1 MIVRAHM
8 KPHTI
13 ALGFAFAALAACGPA
28 TRERGNGSD
37 GEDDDD
43 ALMVDAGDPSQC
55 VPQAEICGNGYDD
68 DCDNTVDCEDNECSG
83 VGSCPIC
90 GEVDTPIG
98 TPLLLPDGTSSGTT
112 CSTDAQ
118 CGGSTPNCV
127 FRECHGSYTST
138 LNFIGFAD
146 GATLDD
152 TSKFLNVC
160 VTMEHSWLRDLQ
172 IELIPPSGAIIV
184 LHEFAGRNGGE
195 VYLGNANDDDSAASP
210 VPGQGMKY
218 CWTAQ
223 APATM
228 LQAASGQILPAGDY
242 KPFTPFAAMQGTVLN
257 GDWEFRVTDLWG
269 ADNGYVFEWS
279 IAFDSSLVSDCSGPI
294 VGRTTH
300 AGGTPV
306 PSN

>member
-1 MIVRAHM
+1 M

-13 ALGFAFAALAACGPA
+13 ALGLAFAALAACGPS

-37 GEDDDD
+37 GDDEDDDD

-55 VPQAEICGNGYDD
+55 VPQAEQCAGGFDE
-68 DCDNTVDCEDNECSG
+68 DCDLLVDCEDNDCSG

-98 TPLLLPDGTSSGTT
+98 TPLLLPDGVGTGAA

-118 CGGSTPNCV
+118 CTASDAPNCV

-152 TSKFLNVC
+152 SSTFLNIC
-160 VTMEHSWLRDLQ
+160 VNMEHSWLHDLQ
-172 IELIPPSGAIIV
+172 IELIPPSGTIIV
-184 LHEFAGRNGGE
+184 LHEFQGRNGGPN
-195 VYLGNANDDDSAASP
+195 YLGTPDQSDSDALI
-210 VPGQGMKY
+210 GTGMEY

-223 APATM
+223 ASQTII
-228 LQAASGQILPAGDY
+228 QAAAGGAQTIPAGDY
-242 KPFTPFAAMQGTVLN
+242 KPFTPFNAMTGTVLN

-279 IAFDSSLVSDCSGPI
+279 IAFDSSLVADCSGPI

-300 AGGTPV
+300 AGGIV
-306 PSN
+306 PN